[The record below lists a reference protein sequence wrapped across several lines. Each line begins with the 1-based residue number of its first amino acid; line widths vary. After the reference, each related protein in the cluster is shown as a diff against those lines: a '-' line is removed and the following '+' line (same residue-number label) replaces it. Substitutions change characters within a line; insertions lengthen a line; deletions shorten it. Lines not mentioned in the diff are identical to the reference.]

1 MDTIFRLCFHFLHA
15 LADIT
20 GLSYEAVNVIIF
32 VFIGPAVFLTL
43 AYRVPA
49 GEAPRR
55 PAGRE
60 GPERRPPR
68 LDRAL
73 VRRGRAADRRAGD
86 VAWPESRGLQ
96 L

>member
-43 AYRVPA
+43 AYRWYQLERRHGVLQ
-49 GEAPRR
+49 GGRAPS
-55 PAGRE
+55 AGRLASI
-60 GPERRPPR
+60 GMWFVGAV
-68 LDRAL
+68 LLIVAL
-73 VRRGRAADRRAGD
+73 GM
-86 VAWPESRGLQ
+86 
-96 L
+96 